1 MNVLEAVLQGIEVI
15 FYASVIIYIIR
26 RWKD

>member
-1 MNVLEAVLQGIEVI
+1 MEI
-15 FYASVIIYIIR
+15 FKWILNITELVFYSSVIIYIIR

>member
-1 MNVLEAVLQGIEVI
+1 MNVLQTVLQGIELI